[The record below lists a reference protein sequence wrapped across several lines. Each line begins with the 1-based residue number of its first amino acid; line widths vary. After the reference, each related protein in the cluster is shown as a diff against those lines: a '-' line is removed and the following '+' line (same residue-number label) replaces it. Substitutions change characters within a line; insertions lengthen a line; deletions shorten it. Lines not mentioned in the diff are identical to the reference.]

1 MSTNVGRLT
10 AAAGRLRQAPGL
22 PAVLDPPSAA
32 FEQILAVIG
41 DHEAPTAAV
50 DIPLVMAATQAAN
63 GRDALLF
70 APSLPPRRVHQ
81 RRPET
86 AQSPWPDAAA
96 FSDQHP
102 QRRNPRRLHH
112 RATSAPDIA
121 AAVAAVSMPLATQ
134 LAHTART
141 IATGSDRA
149 ACQDAA
155 EYAQAIC
162 GLLAR
167 AGP

>member
-10 AAAGRLRQAPGL
+10 AAAGRLRQATGL
-22 PAVLDPPSAA
+22 AAVLDAA
-32 FEQILAVIG
+32 SDSFEEILAVIG
-41 DHEAPTAAV
+41 DHEDTTAAV

-102 QRRNPRRLHH
+102 QRRNPRRLH
-112 RATSAPDIA
+112 RQATGAPGIA
-121 AAVAAVSMPLATQ
+121 AAVAALSMPLATH

-141 IATGSDRA
+141 IATGADRA

-155 EYAQAIC
+155 GYAQAIC